1 MSISKCKFELT
12 NAKMCFFKFR
22 HSVSNELVSVMSNFE
37 FDVAI
42 SEFEKVVL
50 NVMKVFKQF
59 RNRFK
64 IGMNRLCLVQKHTA
78 VL

>member
-1 MSISKCKFELT
+1 MSK
-12 NAKMCFFKFR
+12 
-22 HSVSNELVSVMSNFE
+22 FE

-50 NVMKVFKQF
+50 YVVIVFKQF

-64 IGMNRLCLVQKHTA
+64 IGINRLCLVQKHTA